1 MAYKL
6 IVTEHADE
14 LLDNI
19 LRHLIYQLKNEQ
31 AVIHLLDE
39 IQNVYDRLEENPL
52 QFPFSRDTYLA
63 NNGYHEAVV
72 GQMNYTI
79 VFSIKA
85 NVVNIVGIFHH
96 LENYQKKL
104 LKNASNVKGRNISA
118 DN

>member
-1 MAYKL
+1 MAYEL
-6 IVTEHADE
+6 VVTEHADE

-19 LRHLIYQLKNEQ
+19 LCHFICQLKNEQ
-31 AVIHLLDE
+31 AAVHLLDE
-39 IQNVYDRLEENPL
+39 IQNIYDRLEENPL

-63 NNGYHEAVV
+63 NKEYHEAVV

-79 VFSIKA
+79 VFSVRV

-104 LKNASNVKGRNISA
+104 RMGDAI
-118 DN
+118 